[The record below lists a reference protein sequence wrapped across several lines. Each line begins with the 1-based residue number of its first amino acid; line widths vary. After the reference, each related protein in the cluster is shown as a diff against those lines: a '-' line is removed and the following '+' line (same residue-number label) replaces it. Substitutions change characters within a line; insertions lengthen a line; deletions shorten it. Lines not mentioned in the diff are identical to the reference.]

1 MDLSK
6 IAKALGRKGGNKTV
20 EKYGKDYFKRLSELG
35 VKARQEKK
43 KQKEN
48 LT

>member
-1 MDLSK
+1 MDISK
-6 IAKALGRKGGNKTV
+6 IAKALGKKGGEKTV
-20 EKYGKDYFKRLSELG
+20 EKYGVDHFKKISELG